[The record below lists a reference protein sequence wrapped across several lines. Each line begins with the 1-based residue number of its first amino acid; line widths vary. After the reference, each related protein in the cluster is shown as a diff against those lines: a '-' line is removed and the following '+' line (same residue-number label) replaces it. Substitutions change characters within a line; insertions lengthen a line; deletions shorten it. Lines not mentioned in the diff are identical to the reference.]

1 VSFLRE
7 VLARLAGA
15 DVSFVVVGGVAVVLH
30 GHMRATKDL
39 DLVIDLE
46 PAAARRALDV
56 FTQMGLRP
64 TAPVSVYDFADAAI
78 RQSWIADKNM
88 TVFQLYDPNDARNS
102 VDLFADVPMDFE
114 GLWGRAVLVTL
125 DGVEVRVASIPDRVA
140 LDDAPRW
147 PDARDD
153 LARVVATTTPLQR
166 LEWLE
171 QMIDLAY
178 ESGALQ
184 KAVELERRERAAMF
198 AQSASP
204 SSS

>member
-1 VSFLRE
+1 
-7 VLARLAGA
+7 
-15 DVSFVVVGGVAVVLH
+15 
-30 GHMRATKDL
+30 
-39 DLVIDLE
+39 
-46 PAAARRALDV
+46 
-56 FTQMGLRP
+56 
-64 TAPVSVYDFADAAI
+64 
-78 RQSWIADKNM
+78 
-88 TVFQLYDPNDARNS
+88 
-102 VDLFADVPMDFE
+102 MDFE

-125 DGVEVRVASIPDRVA
+125 DGVDVRVASIPDRVA

-184 KAVELERRERAAMF
+184 KAV
-198 AQSASP
+198 
-204 SSS
+204 